1 MSILGWIFGRPLA
14 SREEREQRVGPVAG
28 IPMLGLD
35 ALGSAAYGPEAAV
48 TLLIPMGAAGIG
60 YIVPISAVIAIV
72 NLRGVRESGVAFIAP
87 TYLFVSCLFI
97 VIAIGAV
104 KTWSSGGRPVPV
116 AAPPLVPAATA
127 AAGAWLLLRAF
138 ASSWPVIGT
147 SISSTTNAR
156 RC

>member
-1 MSILGWIFGRPLA
+1 VSILGWIFGRPLA

-60 YIVPISAVIAIV
+60 YIVPISAVIAI
-72 NLRGVRESGVAFIAP
+72 
-87 TYLFVSCLFI
+87 
-97 VIAIGAV
+97 GAV

-138 ASSWPVIGT
+138 ASSWRVIGT